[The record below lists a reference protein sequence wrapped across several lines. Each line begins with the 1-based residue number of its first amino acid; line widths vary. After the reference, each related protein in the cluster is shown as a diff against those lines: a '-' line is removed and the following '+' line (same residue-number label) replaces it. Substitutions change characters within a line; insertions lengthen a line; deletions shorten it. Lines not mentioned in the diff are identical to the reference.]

1 MSRCAGP
8 EKAPERVRPDDIA
21 FAAETGRAKGAGARA
36 LLAEP
41 DAAARARGALAAGR
55 IGDREAVPALTRLL
69 ADDPAVASVA
79 AWALGR
85 IEGGEPALL
94 GCLASSC
101 PAAAA
106 AARALG
112 HASLSAAALDALAQ
126 ALRGKDPAVAGAAAT
141 SLGVLA
147 RLGPKGTDEEV
158 ASRAGSA
165 LAGALASPDA
175 RVRYGAAY
183 AFGRIAGTAPPGGLA
198 ALLSDPD
205 AEVRAVAARAWGKQ
219 GGDPRRLETALRDGD
234 VRVRVEAAR
243 ALGELGRAATT
254 GHSGLAV
261 RFGAGEARS
270 LLTAAIPPAVADLR
284 GDPTAARFAHGL
296 VAIFEAA
303 AIARVDRTAIP
314 EPASIS
320 GPTRA
325 STAAGRCAAALAFDR
340 IEGRIS
346 RTPRCG
352 AGLEPEWRSRMRVGI
367 LAAELAETD
376 PDVRPAAVAA
386 LHDSDSRVRA
396 QTAGAAGPALANE
409 LRALLDDRDPFV
421 VADAASAL
429 AKEFAVA
436 QASIPAAEKAVQRLL
451 GGKAKGAGDPAS
463 DALAA
468 LAQLLGATGAKDRA
482 APLLLSLVPTASPF
496 LHRSIADAL
505 RALGAP
511 ALAVSA
517 PSPAIPDEAAAGFP
531 GETRRPRMLRLRTTA
546 GDLAL
551 ELHSRDGEAP
561 LTSAAIGALAAR
573 GFYRSL
579 SFHRVVPDFVV
590 QGGDPRGDG
599 DGGPGWA
606 IPDEHTPLP
615 FRRGTAGIATN
626 GPETGGSQLFVCH
639 SAQPHLDGRYTA
651 FAELQE
657 GESTLDSLQVGDEIL
672 SASVE

>member
-1 MSRCAGP
+1 LVDVDSPAQ
-8 EKAPERVRPDDIA
+8 
-21 FAAETGRAKGAGARA
+21 
-36 LLAEP
+36 
-41 DAAARARGALAAGR
+41 ARGALAAGR
-55 IGDREAVPALTRLL
+55 IGDREAVPALERLL
-69 ADDPAVASVA
+69 LSEEDAAVASVA

-94 GCLASSC
+94 GCLSMSC
-101 PAAAA
+101 QAAPA

-112 HASLSAAALDALAQ
+112 HGSRSVAAVDALAQ
-126 ALRGKDPAVAGAAAT
+126 AVRANDPAIAAAAAT

-147 RLGPKGTDEEV
+147 RLGPKGTDEQV
-158 ASRAGSA
+158 AARARGPLAAALGSSD
-165 LAGALASPDA
+165 AG
-175 RVRYGAAY
+175 VRHGAAY
-183 AFGRIAGTAPPGGLA
+183 AFGRIPTGELPAALA
-198 ALLSDPD
+198 AALSDPD
-205 AEVRAVAARAWGKQ
+205 AEVRALAARAWGKQ
-219 GGDPRRLETALRDGD
+219 GGDPGRLEKALRDAD

-243 ALGELGRAATT
+243 ALGDLGRPAKT
-254 GHSGLAV
+254 GPSGLAV
-261 RFGAGEARS
+261 HFGAVHARA
-270 LLTAAIPPAVADLR
+270 LLTAAISPAVADLR
-284 GDPTAARFAHGL
+284 GDPTAARFAHAL

-303 AIARVDRTAIP
+303 AIARVDRAALP

-340 IEGRIS
+340 LEGRIS
-346 RTPRCG
+346 RTPRCA

-376 PDVRPAAVAA
+376 PDARPAAVAA
-386 LHDSDSRVRA
+386 LHDLDSRVRA
-396 QTAGAAGPALANE
+396 QTAGAGGPALAKE
-409 LRALLDDRDPFV
+409 LRALLDDPDPFV

-429 AKEFAVA
+429 AKDPSLAK
-436 QASIPAAEKAVQRLL
+436 ASIPAAEQAVRRLL
-451 GGKAKGAGDPAS
+451 AAKSKAAGDPAS

-468 LAQLLGATGAKDRA
+468 LAQLLGASPA
-482 APLLLSLVPTASPF
+482 AQTQVVPTLLDLLPTGSPF
-496 LHRSIADAL
+496 VYRSVADAL

-511 ALAVSA
+511 PPGAPA
-517 PSPAIPDEAAAGFP
+517 PSPAIPDEAAAGLP

-551 ELHSRDGEAP
+551 ALHSGDGQAP
-561 LTSAAIGALAAR
+561 LTSAAIAALAAR

-579 SFHRVVPDFVV
+579 SWHRVVPDFVV

-626 GPETGGSQLFVCH
+626 GPETGGSQIFLCH
-639 SAQPHLDGRYTA
+639 SAQPHLDGRYTV

-657 GESTLDSLQVGDEIL
+657 GESTLDSLQQSDEIL